1 MSLPHTCEALVPEPT
16 DFVPIRS
23 PQAAHSFIAS
33 LIAGKDF
40 LEIGTR
46 NGDGMRCFTIHAKR
60 ATAIE
65 YNRAYCASLSKAS
78 SEIAA
83 SHPGKGFHVTC
94 SDYRSSGVL
103 DADVISWWEQS
114 PLDNIE
120 GLTHARKEQRAGR
133 LRSTSQ
139 AVLLFDSKWHLDI
152 EDWQALCPLASWSAR
167 IPFDERKACLKTRG
181 TSRKRLDLCDRAVGS
196 FIVAG
201 IPIKGFDRYGSLTKE
216 ERVSCQARHRRG
228 HRNVTDPSAW
238 QVYTEVH
245 EASSSSITRG
255 ATALSWTSWW
265 TRKSGE

>member
-1 MSLPHTCEALVPEPT
+1 MPEPI

-33 LIAGKDF
+33 RIAGKDF

-46 NGDGMRCFTIHAKR
+46 NGDGMRCFTFHAKH

-65 YNRAYCASLSKAS
+65 YDRGYCTSLRNAS
-78 SEIAA
+78 SQIAA

-133 LRSTSQ
+133 LRNTAE
-139 AVLLFDSKWHLDI
+139 AVLLFDSKWHLDL

-167 IPFDERKACLKTRG
+167 IPFDERKACLKIRG
-181 TSRKRLDLCDRAVGS
+181 TSRKRSALCDRAVGS

-201 IPIKGFDRYGSLTKE
+201 IPIRSFDRYGSLTKE

-228 HRNVTDPSAW
+228 HKNVTDQNAW
-238 QVYTEVH
+238 QVYTEMREVSLGKF
-245 EASSSSITRG
+245 AWG
-255 ATALSWTSWW
+255 TAAHSWMNWLREKTG
-265 TRKSGE
+265 R